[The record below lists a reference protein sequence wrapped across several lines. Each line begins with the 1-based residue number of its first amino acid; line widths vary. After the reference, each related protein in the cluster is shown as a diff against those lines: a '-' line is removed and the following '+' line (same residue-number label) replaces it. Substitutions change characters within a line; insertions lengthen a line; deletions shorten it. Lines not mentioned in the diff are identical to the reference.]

1 MATINNAISKDLFSS
16 VLPTFGT
23 PRKQIPVWDEGQKM
37 FICDQYQ
44 SECGNFYYRGVRFCD
59 RIAIVEK
66 VGLFKTWTY
75 IDSIEIYAFNGKGM
89 ELIQKRDY
97 SKVFRDEDFIKVE
110 SESMMAQYLASI
122 AKTQGVTVSQEQ
134 MQTEAHELVEK
145 SFKSFLDA
153 DYQVRLTQIL
163 PTIEHKK

>member
-1 MATINNAISKDLFSS
+1 MATINNAISRDLFSS

-23 PRKQIPVWDEGQKM
+23 LRKRIPVWDEGQKM

-44 SECGNFYYRGVRFCD
+44 SECGNFYYRGFRFCD

-75 IDSIEIYAFNGKGM
+75 IDSIEIYAFNGRGM
-89 ELIQKRDY
+89 ELIQKQDY
-97 SKVFRDEDFIKVE
+97 NKVFRDEAFIR
-110 SESMMAQYLASI
+110 SESAKMITQYLTSV
-122 AKTQGVTVSQEQ
+122 AKTQGLGVSPEQ
-134 MQTEAHELVEK
+134 MEAQAQELVDK
-145 SFKSFLDA
+145 CFKSFLDA

-163 PTIEHKK
+163 PTIENKQ